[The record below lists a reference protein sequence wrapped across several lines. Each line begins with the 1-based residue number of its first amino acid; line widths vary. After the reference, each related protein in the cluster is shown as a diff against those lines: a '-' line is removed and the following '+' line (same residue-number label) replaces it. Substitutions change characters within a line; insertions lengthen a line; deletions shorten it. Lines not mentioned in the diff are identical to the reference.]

1 MHANQASEIS
11 NILAEL
17 GMFASE
23 FDTNEWYAKIG
34 FITGN
39 QLGQIQKI
47 PTTLPLLPKL
57 VEGVSREVFETIEV
71 RK

>member
-1 MHANQASEIS
+1 
-11 NILAEL
+11 
-17 GMFASE
+17 MFASE
-23 FDTNEWYAKIG
+23 FDTNEWYTKIG

-39 QLGQIQKI
+39 QLGKIQKI
-47 PTTLPLLPKL
+47 PTALPLLPKL

>member
-1 MHANQASEIS
+1 
-11 NILAEL
+11 
-17 GMFASE
+17 MFASE
-23 FDTNEWYAKIG
+23 FDTNELHAKIG

-57 VEGVSREVFETIEV
+57 VEGVSREVYETMEV